1 MATRPAF
8 LSEQFETV
16 EQQRDTRTLGMWV
29 FLMTELMLFGVLFLS
44 YTIFRFSYPD
54 AFSIGSNRLDTNL
67 GALNTAV
74 LIISSLMMVFAVQS
88 AQTGSRRGMAL
99 FLLLTM
105 AFGIVF
111 MGIKGVEYYHHYVDR
126 LAPGVAFDYAGPQ
139 AHGVELFMFLYFVM
153 TGVHAI
159 HMTIGIIVVGI
170 MLIRTWLGSVSP
182 VFWTPVEQ
190 TGLYWHFVDII
201 WIFLFPLLYLIRPA

>member
-1 MATRPAF
+1 
-8 LSEQFETV
+8 
-16 EQQRDTRTLGMWV
+16 MWV

-44 YTIFRFSYPD
+44 YTAFRFSYPE
-54 AFSIGSNRLDTNL
+54 AFSIGSSRLDTNL
-67 GALNTAV
+67 GAINTAV
-74 LIISSLMMVFAVQS
+74 LIISSLMMAFAVQS

-99 FLLLTM
+99 FLFLTM
-105 AFGIVF
+105 VLGIVF

-139 AHGVELFMFLYFVM
+139 VHRMELFMILYFVM
-153 TGVHAI
+153 TGIHAI
-159 HMTIGIIVVGI
+159 HMTVGIIVVGV
-170 MLIRTWLGSVSP
+170 MLILTWRGWISP
-182 VFWTPVEQ
+182 VYWTPVEQ